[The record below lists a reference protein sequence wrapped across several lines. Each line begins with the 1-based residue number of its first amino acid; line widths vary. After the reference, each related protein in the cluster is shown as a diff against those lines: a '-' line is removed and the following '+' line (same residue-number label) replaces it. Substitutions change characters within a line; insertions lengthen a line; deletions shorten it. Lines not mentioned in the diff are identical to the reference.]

1 MAEGIGGV
9 DESDSSSSRRSSRS
23 KSKFESADGNRK
35 HTSLLIFGLGGYLK
49 ASPVGEVLD
58 NESTYV
64 VVGIAFDPHVAA
76 VFTSQMTEMTEMHGQ
91 GPSMTKANKNAK

>member
-1 MAEGIGGV
+1 MIYQ
-9 DESDSSSSRRSSRS
+9 
-23 KSKFESADGNRK
+23 KNTIHRK

-76 VFTSQMTEMTEMHGQ
+76 VFTSQMTEMHGQ